1 MSVDPSRTLSSLDLL
16 DDDEHAQLATWGNQ
30 AVLKER
36 PDTMPSIPA
45 VFARQVERTPEALAL
60 TFDGQSM
67 TYRELDEAANR
78 LSHLLVGAG
87 AGPGQF
93 VALLFPR
100 SAEAIV
106 AILAVL
112 KSGAAYLPIDPA
124 LPTTRIEFMLTDA
137 APVAAVTTAV
147 LAHRLHGLGVPV
159 LDVDDPAVC
168 TQPCTAPPMPS
179 PEDFAHLIY
188 TSGTTGIPK
197 GVAVTQR
204 NVVQLFDRLDIGV
217 ELAPGQVWAQF
228 HSYAFD
234 FSVWEI
240 WGALLHGGRLVVVP
254 DSVARTPEDFHD
266 LLIGEQV
273 TVLSQTPSAA
283 GVLSPDGLEATA
295 LVIGAEPC
303 PPELVDRWAPGRVMV
318 NVYGPTE
325 TTMWA
330 CKSAPLS
337 AGSEGHGVPIGSPVA
352 HVASFV
358 LDRWLRP
365 VPDGVIGELYL
376 AGAGVGSGYWRRTA
390 LTGARF
396 VACPFGMPGDRM
408 YRTGD
413 LVSWGADGQLQYLGR
428 ADEQIKI
435 RGYRIELGEIQAALV
450 RLDGVRQAAVIVRE
464 DRPGDKRIV
473 GYITGDADPVGARA
487 ALTEQLP
494 AYMVP
499 VAVVALH
506 TLPVTVNG
514 KLDKQGLPPPEY
526 SGVDFRAPSTPVEE
540 ALAGIYA
547 QVLGVDRVGADDS
560 FFDLGGDSILAMQV
574 AGRARAAGV
583 LCRPRD
589 IFVEQ
594 TVARLSRVVTLA
606 ENEIRNVDDGI
617 GPVAATPI
625 MYWLH
630 SVQGPVERF
639 NQTVVLQAPA
649 GAAEADI
656 VVLLQALLDHHGTLR
671 LRAENNDGGWSLR
684 VPEKGAVDARACI
697 RTVEA
702 LSDEA
707 VEAACSRLDP
717 GAGAMLSALWAP
729 AEGKLA
735 LMIHHLAVD
744 GVSWRILLEDLNVAW
759 AQRRSG
765 LDVALAGAGTSFARW
780 ASLLREQARSAG
792 VVESAD
798 V

>member
-45 VFARQVERTPEALAL
+45 VFARQVESTPEALAL

-78 LSHLLVGAG
+78 LSHLLAGAG

-93 VALLFPR
+93 VALFFPR

-168 TQPCTAPPMPS
+168 TQPCTAPPTPS
-179 PEDFAHLIY
+179 PEDLAHLIY

-197 GVAVTQR
+197 GVAVTHR

-217 ELAPGQVWAQF
+217 ELAPGQVWTQF

-266 LLIGEQV
+266 LLMRERV

-396 VACPFGMPGDRM
+396 VACPFGMPGDR
-408 YRTGD
+408 
-413 LVSWGADGQLQYLGR
+413 
-428 ADEQIKI
+428 
-435 RGYRIELGEIQAALV
+435 
-450 RLDGVRQAAVIVRE
+450 
-464 DRPGDKRIV
+464 
-473 GYITGDADPVGARA
+473 ITGRGIWCHGAP
-487 ALTEQLP
+487 TG
-494 AYMVP
+494 
-499 VAVVALH
+499 
-506 TLPVTVNG
+506 NC
-514 KLDKQGLPPPEY
+514 
-526 SGVDFRAPSTPVEE
+526 
-540 ALAGIYA
+540 
-547 QVLGVDRVGADDS
+547 
-560 FFDLGGDSILAMQV
+560 SIWD
-574 AGRARAAGV
+574 G
-583 LCRPRD
+583 P
-589 IFVEQ
+589 
-594 TVARLSRVVTLA
+594 TSRS
-606 ENEIRNVDDGI
+606 R
-617 GPVAATPI
+617 
-625 MYWLH
+625 
-630 SVQGPVERF
+630 S
-639 NQTVVLQAPA
+639 
-649 GAAEADI
+649 ADI
-656 VVLLQALLDHHGTLR
+656 GS
-671 LRAENNDGGWSLR
+671 NS
-684 VPEKGAVDARACI
+684 ARFRPHSCDW
-697 RTVEA
+697 T
-702 LSDEA
+702 
-707 VEAACSRLDP
+707 
-717 GAGAMLSALWAP
+717 GYG
-729 AEGKLA
+729 
-735 LMIHHLAVD
+735 
-744 GVSWRILLEDLNVAW
+744 
-759 AQRRSG
+759 RR
-765 LDVALAGAGTSFARW
+765 R
-780 ASLLREQARSAG
+780 
-792 VVESAD
+792 
-798 V
+798 